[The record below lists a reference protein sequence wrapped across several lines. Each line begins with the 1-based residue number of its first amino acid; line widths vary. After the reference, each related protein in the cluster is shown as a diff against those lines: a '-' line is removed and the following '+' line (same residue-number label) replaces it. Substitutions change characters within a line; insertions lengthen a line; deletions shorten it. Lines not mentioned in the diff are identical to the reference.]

1 MIFYTCIIA
10 LCFAI
15 YYNFVNYTDHPKQYI
30 IEKYNQLM
38 IFNYE
43 LQIDALMNNTE
54 LKKDIKSVLKII
66 FLFSAY
72 LDFDAFIEKK
82 ELFAKKFDE
91 LTNSKQLNQI
101 VNHQNITNNYVKY
114 NISQNYYR
122 DIYFNTFNLM
132 NLNKLQLT
140 VNDLF
145 LKNIFETNE
154 KFFKALNKQM
164 LIMNINRDDLL
175 SKKIIDKIYSNV
187 LYDFDF
193 YSGLIQL
200 EPFIE
205 YMDILKKLDT
215 SYYCVKLMNDSCP
228 NFLEPFI
235 KNNDFLNE
243 VNDSKFNYE
252 LKYNNKCCNYD

>member
-15 YYNFVNYTDHPKQYI
+15 YYNFINYTDYPKQYI
-30 IEKYNQLM
+30 IEKYNKLM
-38 IFNYE
+38 IFNYD
-43 LQIDALMNNTE
+43 LQINALMDNTE
-54 LKKDIKSVLKII
+54 LKKDIKSVLKTI

-82 ELFAKKFDE
+82 ELFTKKFDE
-91 LTNSKQLNQI
+91 ITNSNQLNQI
-101 VNHQNITNNYVKY
+101 VNHSNITDNYVKY

-122 DIYFNTFNLM
+122 DMYFNTFNLM
-132 NLNKLQLT
+132 NLNKLQMI

-154 KFFKALNKQM
+154 KFFRILNKQM

-175 SKKIIDKIYSNV
+175 NKKILDKIYSNV
-187 LYDFDF
+187 LHDSDF
-193 YSGLIQL
+193 YSDLINFKLLNQT
-200 EPFIE
+200 
-205 YMDILKKLDT
+205 MKTLKKLDL
-215 SYYCVKLMNDSCP
+215 SYYCVKLMDNNCP
-228 NFLEPFI
+228 VFLEPFI
-235 KNNDFLNE
+235 KNNDFLNK